1 MPEYNLNI
9 VSLDVPYPP
18 NYGGVI
24 DIFYKIKALHALGI
38 NIYLHCFQYGRS
50 ESQELEKYCQKVYY
64 YKRETSIVKHFSLL
78 PYIIY
83 SRKNTQLEHNL
94 RSNNYPILFEGLH
107 TIHPILI
114 NNYKNRRLFLR
125 SHNIENDY
133 YFQLAKRETHP
144 LKKLYYYKEAFLL
157 KKILKKLPPDI
168 SIGAISEDDESYLK
182 DFFKNTFWLPPF
194 HSNEKINFFEGQG
207 HYALYHGNLSVSENI
222 EVAKILIGQFANK
235 EIKLT
240 IAGKNPA
247 QELIE
252 ASGSIENITLM
263 PNPDNSTMTNLISE
277 AQVIL
282 LPTFQDT
289 GIKLKLIES
298 LHCGRFCVANM
309 AMVKNTGLESLVVME
324 ENDFYKKTLELF
336 NAKYSEK
343 DRSKRIEI
351 LNKSYSNMTNAQ
363 LLFDKIWND
372 GADQL

>member
-24 DIFYKIKALHALGI
+24 DIFYKIKALHALGV

-64 YKRETSIVKHFSLL
+64 YKRETGIFKQFSLL
-78 PYIIY
+78 PYIIN
-83 SRKNTQLEHNL
+83 SRKNAQLERNIQA
-94 RSNNYPILFEGLH
+94 NNYPILFEGLH
-107 TIHPILI
+107 TIYPILK
-114 NNYKNRRLFLR
+114 NNYRKGRLFLR
-125 SHNIENDY
+125 SHNIEHDY

-144 LKKLYYYKEAFLL
+144 LKKLYYFKEAFLL

-168 SIGAISEDDESYLK
+168 SIGAISVDDEIYLK

-194 HSNEKINFFEGQG
+194 HSNEKINYFEGQG

-222 EVAKILIGQFANK
+222 EVAKVLIEQFAHK
-235 EIKLT
+235 EIKLI
-240 IAGKNPA
+240 IAGKNPG
-247 QELIE
+247 QELIK
-252 ASGSIENITLM
+252 ASNSIKNITLI
-263 PNPDNSTMTNLISE
+263 PNPDNSTMSSLISK

-298 LHCGRFCVANM
+298 LYNGRFCIANM
-309 AMVKNTGLESLVVME
+309 SMVKNTRLESLVNME
-324 ENDFYKKTLELF
+324 ESDFFKKTLELF
-336 NAKYSEK
+336 SSVYPEK
-343 DRSKRIEI
+343 EKEKRIEV
-351 LNKSYSNMTNAQ
+351 LNKYYSNMTNAQ
-363 LLFDKIWND
+363 LIIDKIWNH
-372 GADQL
+372 GAHQL